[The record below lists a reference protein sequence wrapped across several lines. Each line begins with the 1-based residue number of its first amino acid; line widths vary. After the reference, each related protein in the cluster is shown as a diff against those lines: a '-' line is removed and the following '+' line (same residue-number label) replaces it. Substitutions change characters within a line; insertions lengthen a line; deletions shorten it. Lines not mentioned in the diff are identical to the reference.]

1 MNTLENDF
9 NVLLNNNDDFNIIL
23 SSILHN
29 KNKTCYE
36 KLLCCKKLSDYE
48 LTVLKKVNTHISQI
62 NRIPALATCISEN
75 IVPRID
81 IEKLYIDN
89 DILRDKLDLF
99 LKEREKQFSSEALH
113 QLATRIS
120 NNGIPPNATDI
131 VAKALSQSKN
141 IYYSSGVNEFPEE
154 YKDKDLSLGFRTG
167 VKEID
172 DQTGGLHLGTLNVIM
187 GYAGS
192 GKTTWAVNIAYNA
205 AKQNC
210 NIAYISLEISK
221 NNLIADLLSRHS
233 NEPEFKGKTIEHR
246 KIKHRELTKEE
257 EDFLFNSVYKSFKEK
272 IAEHFCIIDE
282 SDILE
287 YSTTAFITILEEINN
302 TLKKSTG
309 KGIDLIFVDH
319 IQLLKSSSSLNIR
332 DTKEI
337 INTFVSFF
345 RQQSV
350 SFLDTKRP
358 VCIVLL
364 SQTNRDGWKYAAKH
378 DGNYQLNAL
387 AEANELERDANI
399 VLSIFTDEILINT
412 NQALVKICKSRDTGA
427 MEEAISTDIFAKTYM
442 LGDYS
447 TDVSQDMASITFD
460 DVFQPTFDNPVLD
473 SMANGSSLN
482 NPFGDLSELDALLE
496 N

>member
-1 MNTLENDF
+1 MNTLENELKI
-9 NVLLNNNDDFNIIL
+9 LLNNNDDFNIIL

-36 KLLCCKKLSDYE
+36 KLLSCKKFSDYE
-48 LTVLKKVNTHISQI
+48 LTVLDKVNTHIRQI

-99 LKEREKQFSSEALH
+99 LKEREKQFSSQSLH
-113 QLATRIS
+113 QLATHIS
-120 NNGIPPNATDI
+120 KSGIPRNATDI

-154 YKDKDLSLGFRTG
+154 YKNKDLALGFKTG
-167 VKEID
+167 VTEID
-172 DQTGGLHLGTLNVIM
+172 KRTGGLHLGTLNVIM

-205 AKQNC
+205 ARQNC

-221 NNLIADLLSRHS
+221 HNLIADLLSRHS
-233 NEPEFKGKTIEHR
+233 NEPKFRGKTIEHR
-246 KIKHRELTKEE
+246 KIKHSELTKEE
-257 EDFLFNSVYKSFKEK
+257 EDFLLNSVYKSFKEK

-287 YSTTAFITILEEINN
+287 YSTTSFINILEEINN
-302 TLKKSTG
+302 RFKKSTG

-332 DTKEI
+332 DTREI

-378 DGNYQLNAL
+378 EGNYQLNAL
-387 AEANELERDANI
+387 AEANELERDANV

>member
-9 NVLLNNNDDFNIIL
+9 NVLLNTNDDFNIIL
-23 SSILHN
+23 CSILHN

-36 KLLCCKKLSDYE
+36 KLLCCKKLFDYE
-48 LTVLKKVNTHISQI
+48 LIVLDKVNTHISQI

-75 IVPRID
+75 IVQKID
-81 IEKLYIDN
+81 TEKLYLDD

-99 LKEREKQFSSEALH
+99 LKERETQFSSESLH
-113 QLATRIS
+113 QLATHIS
-120 NNGIPPNATDI
+120 KSGIPRNATDI

-141 IYYSSGVNEFPEE
+141 IYYTTGVNEFPEK
-154 YKDKDLSLGFRTG
+154 YKDKDLALGFQTG
-167 VKEID
+167 VTEID
-172 DQTGGLHLGTLNVIM
+172 KRTGGLHLGTLNVIM

-246 KIKHRELTKEE
+246 KIKHRKLTKEE
-257 EDFLFNSVYKSFKEK
+257 EDFLLNSVYKSFKEK
-272 IAEHFCIIDE
+272 IADHFCIIDE
-282 SDILE
+282 SDIQE
-287 YSTTAFITILEEINN
+287 YSTTSFINILEEINN
-302 TLKKSTG
+302 RFKKSAG

-332 DTKEI
+332 DTREI

-358 VCIVLL
+358 VCVVLL

-378 DGNYQLNAL
+378 EGNYQLNAL
-387 AEANELERDANI
+387 AEANELERDANV

-427 MEEAISTDIFAKTYM
+427 MEEAVSTDIFPETYL

-447 TDVSQDMASITFD
+447 TGVPQDMASITFD

>member
-9 NVLLNNNDDFNIIL
+9 NVLLNTNDDFNIIL
-23 SSILHN
+23 CSILHN

-36 KLLCCKKLSDYE
+36 KLLCCKKLFDYE
-48 LTVLKKVNTHISQI
+48 LIVLDKVNTHISQI

-75 IVPRID
+75 IVQKID
-81 IEKLYIDN
+81 TEKLYLDD

-99 LKEREKQFSSEALH
+99 LKERETQFSSESLH
-113 QLATRIS
+113 QLATHIS
-120 NNGIPPNATDI
+120 KSGIPRNATDI

-141 IYYSSGVNEFPEE
+141 IYYTTGVNEFPEK
-154 YKDKDLSLGFRTG
+154 YKDKDLALGFQTG
-167 VKEID
+167 VTEID
-172 DQTGGLHLGTLNVIM
+172 KRTGGLHLGTLNVIM

-246 KIKHRELTKEE
+246 KIKHRKLTKEE
-257 EDFLFNSVYKSFKEK
+257 EDFLLNSVYKSFKEK
-272 IAEHFCIIDE
+272 IADHFCIIDE
-282 SDILE
+282 SDIQE
-287 YSTTAFITILEEINN
+287 YSTTSFINILEEINN
-302 TLKKSTG
+302 RFKKSTG

-332 DTKEI
+332 DTREI

-358 VCIVLL
+358 VCVVLL

-378 DGNYQLNAL
+378 EGNYQLNAL
-387 AEANELERDANI
+387 AEANELERDANV

-427 MEEAISTDIFAKTYM
+427 MEEAVSTDIFPETYL

-447 TDVSQDMASITFD
+447 TGVPQDMASITFD

-473 SMANGSSLN
+473 SITNNSNSN
-482 NPFGDLSELDALLE
+482 NPFGDLSELDALLG